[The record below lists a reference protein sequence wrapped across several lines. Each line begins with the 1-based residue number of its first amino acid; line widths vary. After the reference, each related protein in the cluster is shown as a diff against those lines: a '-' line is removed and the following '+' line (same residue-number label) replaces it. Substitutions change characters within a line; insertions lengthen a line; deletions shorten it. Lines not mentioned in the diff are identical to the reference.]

1 MISLTMQ
8 AAPASIAANIAA
20 NIPASVPEYTV
31 ANFSEETWWLV
42 LIKAVFI
49 VLFLI
54 ISVVM
59 ALWVERRG
67 LGLMQTRKGPNVA
80 GPLGL
85 FQALADAGKMLFKED
100 IWTDRADKF
109 LYFLAPAIMAFS
121 AFSIMAVLPFGPNVS
136 MFGHSTPLQITDT
149 PVAALY
155 ILAITALGLY
165 GVVLGGW
172 SARSTLPLYGAVRSS
187 AQVISYELS
196 MGLALVSVFLMSGSM
211 STSEIVAAQGQT
223 WWVFA
228 LLPAF
233 VVYVISMVGEVNR
246 LPFDLPEAEG
256 ELVAG
261 HMTEYSS
268 MKFGWYYLSEYINML
283 NVSAVATTMFLG
295 GWHAPFPFSHWSPV
309 NYGWWGMFWFILKI
323 WVLMYAMIWTRGTL
337 LRFRYD
343 QFMNLGWKGL
353 IPISLVWIILVSVL
367 QGSRAWISESYLVVA
382 AILIG
387 VVLAIAIVV
396 YFVSAPDEVEEEDE
410 VDPDAPFDAF
420 AGGYPA
426 PPILGQQLPPSPR
439 AGRAKVAATVDT
451 EDASQIE
458 EGNDG

>member
-1 MISLTMQ
+1 MGPLIS
-8 AAPASIAANIAA
+8 A
-20 NIPASVPEYTV
+20 VPDYTV
-31 ANFSEETWWLV
+31 ADFSETNWWLT

-54 ISVVM
+54 LSVIM

-80 GPLGL
+80 GPWGL

-100 IWTDRADKF
+100 IWTSRADKVM
-109 LYFLAPAIMAFS
+109 YFLAPTIMAFA
-121 AFSIMAVLPFGPNVS
+121 AFSVLAVIPFGPNVS
-136 MFGHSTPLQITDT
+136 MFGHSTPLQVADM

-155 ILAITALGLY
+155 ILAITALGVY

-187 AQVISYELS
+187 AQIISYELS

-211 STSEIVAAQGQT
+211 STSEIVASQGRV

-228 LLPAF
+228 LFPAF
-233 VVYVISMVGEVNR
+233 VIYIISMVGEVNR

-268 MKFGWYYLSEYINML
+268 MKFGWYYLAEYINML
-283 NVSAVATTMFLG
+283 NVSAVAATMFLG
-295 GWHAPFPFSHWSPV
+295 GWHAPFPFSHWAPV
-309 NYGWWGMFWFILKI
+309 NDGWWGMFWLIFKI
-323 WVLMYAMIWTRGTL
+323 WVLMFLLIWTRGTL

-353 IPISLVWIILVSVL
+353 IPIALVWIVLVSVL
-367 QGSRAWISESYLVVA
+367 QGTRAWVSDSTITLISVMVGLI
-382 AILIG
+382 ILIS
-387 VVLAIAIVV
+387 VIV
-396 YFVSAPDEVEEEDE
+396 YFVTAPTEQFSEVEEEEDL
-410 VDPDAPFDAF
+410 DARFDAF

-426 PPILGQQLPPSPR
+426 PPLEGQTLPPSPR
-439 AGRAKVAATVDT
+439 AGRAKVAV
-451 EDASQIE
+451 ASVGSESVEVIE
-458 EGNDG
+458 AVPSDEAETKEGSNE

>member
-1 MISLTMQ
+1 MDILFM
-8 AAPASIAANIAA
+8 A
-20 NIPASVPEYTV
+20 VPEYTV
-31 ANFSEETWWLV
+31 ADFSETNWWLT

-49 VLFLI
+49 VVFLI
-54 ISVVM
+54 LSVIM

-100 IWTDRADKF
+100 IWTSRAEKF
-109 LYFLAPAIMAFS
+109 LYFLAPAIMAFA
-121 AFSIMAVLPFGPNVS
+121 AFSVLAVVPFGPNVS
-136 MFGHSTPLQITDT
+136 MFGHSTPLQVADM

-155 ILAITALGLY
+155 ILAITALGVY

-187 AQVISYELS
+187 AQIISYELA

-211 STSEIVAAQGQT
+211 STSQIVASQGQV

-233 VVYVISMVGEVNR
+233 VIYIISMVGEVNR

-268 MKFGWYYLSEYINML
+268 MKFGWYYLAEYINML
-283 NVSAVATTMFLG
+283 NVSAVAATMFLG
-295 GWHAPFPFSHWSPV
+295 GWHAPFPFSHWDFM
-309 NYGWWGMFWFILKI
+309 NNGWWGIFWLTFKI
-323 WVLMYAMIWTRGTL
+323 WVLMFLMIWTRGTL

-353 IPISLVWIILVSVL
+353 IPIALVWIVLVSVL
-367 QGSRAWISESYLVVA
+367 QGTRAWISDSTA
-382 AILIG
+382 TLIG
-387 VVLAIAIVV
+387 VMFGLILFISIIL
-396 YFVSAPDEVEEEDE
+396 YFVAAPTEDLDEVEEED
-410 VDPDAPFDAF
+410 PDEPFDAF
-420 AGGYPA
+420 VDGYPA
-426 PPILGQQLPPSPR
+426 PPVEGETLPPSPR
-439 AGRAKVAATVDT
+439 AGRAKVAVTAGGDGGQKV
-451 EDASQIE
+451 IE
-458 EGNDG
+458 QGSAGEIEAKEGRDE